1 MKKDN
6 VLKIANGWSSNLI
19 IKYKKQFKD
28 FFIKLKNQL
37 EYNDDARE
45 ILIHYTKNGSI
56 TKEDA
61 GKLKQISIDTLKL
74 VGLGSLIILP
84 IPGGTLLMVFLI
96 NSAKKIGIDLIP
108 TKFKNK
114 NKNNIQNDNNN

>member
-1 MKKDN
+1 MKKDK
-6 VLKIANGWSSNLI
+6 VLKLANGWSSNLI
-19 IKYKKQFKD
+19 TKYNKQFKD

-37 EYNDDARE
+37 EFNDDARE

-61 GKLKQISIDTLKL
+61 KKLKQISKDTLKL

-84 IPGGTLLMVFLI
+84 IPGSTLLMIFLI
-96 NSAKKIGIDLIP
+96 NSAKKVGIDLIP
-108 TKFKNK
+108 SKFKNK
-114 NKNNIQNDNNN
+114 ETEQNDNNN

>member
-1 MKKDN
+1 MKKDK
-6 VLKIANGWSSNLI
+6 VLKLANGWSSNLI
-19 IKYKKQFKD
+19 TKYNKQFKD

-37 EYNDDARE
+37 EFNDDARE

-61 GKLKQISIDTLKL
+61 KKLKEISKDTLKL

-84 IPGGTLLMVFLI
+84 IPGSTLLMIFLI
-96 NSAKKIGIDLIP
+96 NSAKKVGIDLIP
-108 TKFKNK
+108 SKFKNK
-114 NKNNIQNDNNN
+114 ETEQNDNNN

>member
-1 MKKDN
+1 MKKDK
-6 VLKIANGWSSNLI
+6 VLKLTNGWSSNLI
-19 IKYKKQFKD
+19 TKYNKQFKD

-37 EYNDDARE
+37 EFNDDVRE

-61 GKLKQISIDTLKL
+61 KKLKEISKDTLKL

-84 IPGGTLLMVFLI
+84 IPGSTLLMIFLI
-96 NSAKKIGIDLIP
+96 NSAKKVGVDLIP
-108 TKFKNK
+108 SKFKNK
-114 NKNNIQNDNNN
+114 EIEQNDNID

>member
-61 GKLKQISIDTLKL
+61 AKLKQISIDTLKL

-114 NKNNIQNDNNN
+114 NNNIQNDNIN